1 MLFCYIF
8 NVDTK
13 LDRKDKLEV
22 INEVHVG
29 SVKVKCCS
37 WWVWLSAQ
45 VCEMKN
51 CTKCIYFEMKKKKDV
66 YMWISNVPE
75 GPSMKFL
82 MENGI
87 ANISVVL

>member
-1 MLFCYIF
+1 
-8 NVDTK
+8 
-13 LDRKDKLEV
+13 
-22 INEVHVG
+22 
-29 SVKVKCCS
+29 
-37 WWVWLSAQ
+37 
-45 VCEMKN
+45 MKN

>member
-1 MLFCYIF
+1 MKDIQDLLPHSRKGKSLCFSGRLWMLFCYIF

-37 WWVWLSAQ
+37 
-45 VCEMKN
+45 
-51 CTKCIYFEMKKKKDV
+51 
-66 YMWISNVPE
+66 
-75 GPSMKFL
+75 
-82 MENGI
+82 
-87 ANISVVL
+87 